1 MAIILLI
8 RHGENDWVGK
18 KLAGRLPGV
27 HLNQNGLKQAEHLAQ
42 TLKEFP
48 FKAIYSSPLERAT
61 ETAQPLAFAKKMEIS
76 ICDNLS
82 EINFGDWQGKT
93 IKQMR
98 RLKLWKTVQNQPSQ
112 MQFPNG
118 ESFINAQK
126 RLVACMTQ
134 ISENHEPGDLIACF
148 SHSDAIRLLVAYY
161 LNVPLDSFQRIHINT
176 ASISALILMK
186 DHISVPFVNLI
197 DMRQICTSNSTTMD
211 EKPTKRK
218 IPKPIKVPE

>member
-27 HLNQNGLKQAEHLAQ
+27 HLNQNGRNQAEGLAA
-42 TLKEFP
+42 TLINLP
-48 FKAIYSSPLERAT
+48 IKAIYSSPLERAL
-61 ETAQPLAFAKKMEIS
+61 ETAQPLAQIKKMEIS
-76 ICDNLS
+76 ICENLS

-98 RLKLWKTVQNQPSQ
+98 RLKLWETVQNHPSQ

-118 ESFINAQK
+118 ESFMGAQK
-126 RLVACMTQ
+126 RLVDCITKF
-134 ISENHEPGDLIACF
+134 SENLESSDLVACF

-161 LNVPLDSFQRIHINT
+161 LNVPLDSFQRIHITT
-176 ASISALILMK
+176 AYVSTLMLTK
-186 DHISVPFVNLI
+186 EHISVPFVNLI
-197 DMRQICTSNSTTMD
+197 DISKFASQFTEVEKKVTKQTS
-211 EKPTKRK
+211 KTK
-218 IPKPIKVPE
+218 

>member
-27 HLNQNGLKQAEHLAQ
+27 HLNQIGLKQAQQLAE
-42 TLKEFP
+42 TLKDLP
-48 FKAIYSSPLERAT
+48 FKALYSSPLERAI
-61 ETAQPLAFAKKMEIS
+61 ETAQPLASEKKLDVS
-76 ICDNLS
+76 NCDNLI

-93 IKQMR
+93 LKQMR
-98 RLKLWKTVQNQPSQ
+98 RFKLWKTVQNQPSQ

-118 ESFINAQK
+118 ESFVDAQN
-126 RLVACMTQ
+126 RLVECIRQ
-134 ISENHEPGDLIACF
+134 ISEKHEPGDLVACF

-176 ASISALILMK
+176 ASISAVMLMK
-186 DHISVPFVNLI
+186 DHVSVPFVNLV
-197 DMRQICTSNSTTMD
+197 DMNKFVHQFLTMD
-211 EKPTKRK
+211 EKPSKKKSK
-218 IPKPIKVPE
+218 IK

>member
-27 HLNQNGLKQAEHLAQ
+27 HLNQKGLSQAQALAA
-42 TLKEFP
+42 TLQNLP
-48 FKAIYSSPLERAT
+48 IKAIYSSPLERAM
-61 ETAQPLAFAKKMEIS
+61 ETAQPLARVKKMEIA

-82 EINFGDWQGKT
+82 EINFGGWQGKT

-98 RLKLWKTVQNQPSQ
+98 RLKLWETVQNHPSQ

-118 ESFINAQK
+118 ESFIAAQN
-126 RLVACMTQ
+126 RLVDCVTQ
-134 ISENHEPGDLIACF
+134 ISEKHEPADLVACF

-176 ASISALILMK
+176 ASITMLMLTK
-186 DHISVPFVNLI
+186 EHISVPFVNLI
-197 DMRQICTSNSTTMD
+197 DINKFASQFIVV
-211 EKPTKRK
+211 EK
-218 IPKPIKVPE
+218 KPAKKKSKPE

>member
-27 HLNQNGLKQAEHLAQ
+27 HLNQNGLNQAKVLAT
-42 TLKEFP
+42 TLQNLP
-48 FKAIYSSPLERAT
+48 IKAIYSSPLDRAL
-61 ETAQPLAFAKKMEIS
+61 ETAQPLAQVKKMEIS
-76 ICDNLS
+76 ICENLS

-98 RLKLWKTVQNQPSQ
+98 RLKLWETVQKHPSQ

-118 ESFINAQK
+118 ESFIGAQH
-126 RLVACMTQ
+126 RLVDCITQ
-134 ISENHEPGDLIACF
+134 ISEKHEPFDLVACF

-161 LNVPLDSFQRIHINT
+161 LNVPLDTFQRIHINT
-176 ASISALILMK
+176 ASISTLMLTNE
-186 DHISVPFVNLI
+186 HISVPFINLI
-197 DMRQICTSNSTTMD
+197 DVNKFASQYTEV
-211 EKPTKRK
+211 EKKPSKK
-218 IPKPIKVPE
+218 ISKDK

>member
-27 HLNQNGLKQAEHLAQ
+27 HLNQNGRDQAEGLAA
-42 TLKEFP
+42 TLQILP
-48 FKAIYSSPLERAT
+48 IKAIYSSPLERAL
-61 ETAQPLAFAKKMEIS
+61 ETAQPLAQVKKLEIS
-76 ICDNLS
+76 TCENLS

-98 RLKLWKTVQNQPSQ
+98 KLKLWETVQNHPSR

-118 ESFINAQK
+118 ESFMGAQK
-126 RLVACMTQ
+126 RLVDCISQ
-134 ISENHEPGDLIACF
+134 ISEDHEPSDLVACF
-148 SHSDAIRLLVAYY
+148 SHSDAIRLLVAYF

-176 ASISALILMK
+176 ASISTLLLTK
-186 DHISVPFVNLI
+186 EHISVPFVNLI
-197 DMRQICTSNSTTMD
+197 DISKFTYQFTESEKKPSKQTS
-211 EKPTKRK
+211 KAK
-218 IPKPIKVPE
+218 

>member
-18 KLAGRLPGV
+18 KLAVRLPGV
-27 HLNQNGLKQAEHLAQ
+27 HLNQNGLNQAKALAA
-42 TLKEFP
+42 TLQNMP
-48 FKAIYSSPLERAT
+48 IKAIYSSPLERAL
-61 ETAQPLAFAKKMEIS
+61 ETARPMADVKKMEIS
-76 ICDNLS
+76 ICENLS

-98 RLKLWKTVQNQPSQ
+98 RLKLWETVQNHPSQ

-118 ESFINAQK
+118 ESFIGAQN
-126 RLVACMTQ
+126 RLVDCVTQ
-134 ISENHEPGDLIACF
+134 ISEKHEPVDLVACF

-176 ASISALILMK
+176 ASISTLILTK
-186 DHISVPFVNLI
+186 EHISVPFVNLI
-197 DMRQICTSNSTTMD
+197 DMNKFASQFTEVEKKPSKKTS
-211 EKPTKRK
+211 KGK
-218 IPKPIKVPE
+218 

>member
-1 MAIILLI
+1 MAIFLLI

-27 HLNQNGLKQAEHLAQ
+27 HLNQNGRDQAEGMAV
-42 TLKEFP
+42 TLQNLP
-48 FKAIYSSPLERAT
+48 IKAIYSSPLERAM
-61 ETAQPLAFAKKMEIS
+61 ETAQPLAQVKKMEIS
-76 ICDNLS
+76 ICENLS

-118 ESFINAQK
+118 ESFIGAQN
-126 RLVACMTQ
+126 RLVECIKQ
-134 ISENHEPGDLIACF
+134 ISELQEETDMIACF

-161 LNVPLDSFQRIHINT
+161 LDVPLDSFQRIHINT
-176 ASISALILMK
+176 ASISTLILTK

-197 DMRQICTSNSTTMD
+197 DINKFSSHYAEVEKKQSKQTS
-211 EKPTKRK
+211 KTK
-218 IPKPIKVPE
+218 

>member
-27 HLNQNGLKQAEHLAQ
+27 HLNQKGRDQAEELASILQ
-42 TLKEFP
+42 KMP
-48 FKAIYSSPLERAT
+48 IKAIYSSPLERAM
-61 ETAQPLAFAKKMEIS
+61 ETAQPLTQVKKLKIS
-76 ICDNLS
+76 ICENLS

-98 RLKLWKTVQNQPSQ
+98 RLKLWETVQNHPSQ

-118 ESFINAQK
+118 ESFMGAQT
-126 RLVACMTQ
+126 RLVDCITK
-134 ISENHEPGDLIACF
+134 ISENLEPSDLVACF

-161 LNVPLDSFQRIHINT
+161 LNVPLDSFQRIQINT
-176 ASISALILMK
+176 ASVSTLMLTK
-186 DHISVPFVNLI
+186 EHISVPFVNLI
-197 DMRQICTSNSTTMD
+197 DMSKFASQFTEVDKKVTKQTS
-211 EKPTKRK
+211 KTK
-218 IPKPIKVPE
+218 